1 MNPYTRRTAV
11 VSLGAALVAGLTAPA
26 AARDTTARGPAVRPA
41 APVPL
46 PRAHAHNDYAH
57 PRPLLDA
64 LDHGFGSVEA
74 DIWLVDGRL
83 LVGHEEGDLDP
94 ARTLQSLYLDPLR
107 RRIRAQGGTVY
118 RGSRLSLQLLIDIKT
133 AGDPTYRALSPVL
146 RRYRDLLSVCR
157 AGRVRRGPVTAVI
170 SGDRA
175 ARAPMEAERERHAFY
190 DGRPEDL
197 GTPAPASFAP
207 LVSASWTDTFGWQGV
222 GPMPGHERELLRR
235 LVAAAHAERR
245 RLRFWATPDA
255 PGPAREAVWTAL
267 LRAGVDHLNSDDLAG
282 LERFLRTA

>member
-11 VSLGAALVAGLTAPA
+11 VSLGAALLTGLTGPA
-26 AARDTTARGPAVRPA
+26 AARDTTSRGPAVRPA
-41 APVPL
+41 ATVPL

-94 ARTLQSLYLDPLR
+94 ARTLRSLYLDPLR

-118 RGSRLSLQLLIDIKT
+118 RGSALSLQLLIDIKT
-133 AGDPTYRALSPVL
+133 AGDPTYRALARVL
-146 RRYRDLLSVCR
+146 YRYRDLLSVCR
-157 AGRVRRGPVTAVI
+157 DGRVRRGPVTAVI

-175 ARAPMEAERERHAFY
+175 ARAPMEAERVRHAFY

-197 GTPAPASFAP
+197 GTTVPASFAP

-222 GPMPGHERELLRR
+222 GPMPAHERELLRR

-255 PGPAREAVWTAL
+255 PGPAREAVWAAL